1 MTPLT
6 FNLDKFKEFVEPNTP
21 QGQTQIES
29 LKKDKGWL
37 ILSGEI
43 AARIHKVLRE
53 KKMSQND
60 LAQRLGL
67 TKSSVSK
74 MLSGNTNFT
83 LETLW
88 RLEKALDITL
98 IAVYSDTS
106 TISNSLNKVSYDS
119 PESKLMPA

>member
-1 MTPLT
+1 MNTLT
-6 FNLDKFKEFVEPNTP
+6 FNLDKFKEFVAPNTP
-21 QGQTQIES
+21 LEKEQIES
-29 LKKDKGWL
+29 LKKDKSWL

-43 AARIHKVLRE
+43 AIRVHKVLRE

-88 RLEKALDITL
+88 RLEKALDVTL
-98 IAVYSDTS
+98 ITVCSDSS
-106 TISNSLNKVSYDS
+106 TISNSLNKAMCDS
-119 PESKLMPA
+119 HESKLMPA

>member
-1 MTPLT
+1 MNTLT
-6 FNLDKFKEFVEPNTP
+6 FNLDKFKEFVAPNTP
-21 QGQTQIES
+21 QEKEQIES
-29 LKKDKGWL
+29 LKKDKSWL

-43 AARIHKVLRE
+43 AIRVHKVLRE

-88 RLEKALDITL
+88 RLEKALDVTL
-98 IAVYSDTS
+98 ITVCSDSS
-106 TISNSLNKVSYDS
+106 TISNSLNKAMCDS
-119 PESKLMPA
+119 HESKLMPA